1 MKVIRLLLVACLWT
15 MMASETLAY
24 DSANVL
30 SNGGFEKGDLTESA
44 NNVMGSYPW
53 FTSNSGGNGIAVS
66 REKSRTGSY
75 SLIWNPVGWNVK
87 EDKTL
92 EDAST
97 FILTSVREYTAKG
110 ATAARFSGFLNTSA
124 LEPKYHVQV
133 ILANDSFTRY
143 DVDTVVA
150 GGLGGWQRF
159 EASMPVATSDNA
171 MFIALTVKETK
182 GTGAGDSQVYVDDLQ
197 LVYSGFDVTG
207 AARAEEDAGG
217 QSVEKRGR
225 QDKEG
230 MEGAE
235 SSDRI
240 PIGLNHVPKYREGS
254 SRQMAEDL
262 GLNFIVGITQWL
274 EPRPGQYVWTGA
286 TNDKFQAHL
295 KEVKGWGY
303 KVSITFTNVHMDQKH
318 LPEYLKGKRF
328 NDPYFLERWQK
339 YLEAFLPRYGDYIDY
354 LNIGNEVNNYFGKH
368 YSEWGDYLEF
378 FRQGEKVIRRLKPKI
393 KVGIVLVESRRESFW
408 KQVEPYCDHMGI
420 TYYTPCS
427 AFGKSPTAEALD
439 KNHYKYF
446 GRTLNEALRVAGDK
460 KILITEIGCAT
471 HRDIDSSPALQVQF
485 VKALFEWLAGKEDRI
500 LGMSWLAPT
509 DWPYEATQKALKG
522 YLDPAVLQHES
533 FMKYL
538 TSLGLKYEDGREKPG
553 YAAFKN
559 GIIQY
564 RKATGQPEREQQ
576 ASRRAPV
583 D

>member
-1 MKVIRLLLVACLWT
+1 MKVIRLLITACVWL
-15 MMASETLAY
+15 MIASVTQAY

-53 FTSNSGGNGIAVS
+53 FTSNSGGNSIAAT

-75 SLIWNPVGWNVK
+75 SLMWNPIGWNVK
-87 EDKTL
+87 KDKSL

-97 FILTSVREYTAKG
+97 FILTTVGDYTAKG
-110 ATAARFSGFLNTSA
+110 ATTVRLSGFLNTSA
-124 LEPKYHVQV
+124 LKSKYQVQV
-133 ILANDSFTRY
+133 ILANDSFTRSNF
-143 DVDTVVA
+143 DTIVT

-159 EASMPVATSDNA
+159 EASMPVAASDNA
-171 MFIALTVKETK
+171 IFIAFTVKDTK
-182 GTGAGDSQVYVDDLQ
+182 GTGADGSQVYIDDLE
-197 LVYSGFDVTG
+197 LVYSGF
-207 AARAEEDAGG
+207 REEEAEKNLPG
-217 QSVEKRGR
+217 QSVEKSGQ

-230 MEGAE
+230 SE
-235 SSDRI
+235 SSERVR
-240 PIGLNHVPKYREGS
+240 IGLNHVPKYRDGS

-286 TNDKFQAHL
+286 TDDKFLAHL
-295 KEVKGWGY
+295 KEVREWGY

-339 YLEAFLPRYGDYIDY
+339 YLEVFLSRYGDYIDY

-368 YSEWGDYLEF
+368 YNEWGDYLEF
-378 FRQGEKVIRRLKPKI
+378 FRQGEKVIRRMKPKI
-393 KVGIVLVESRRESFW
+393 KVGIVLVESQRESYW
-408 KQVEPYCDHMGI
+408 KQVEPYCDHMAI

-446 GRTLNEALRVAGDK
+446 GRTLNESLRVAGGK

-471 HRDIDSSPALQVQF
+471 HPDIDSSPELQVQF
-485 VKALFEWLAGKEDRI
+485 IKALFEWLAGREDRI
-500 LGMSWLAPT
+500 AGMSWLSPT
-509 DWPYEATQKALKG
+509 DWPYEATQKALQG
-522 YLDPAVLQHES
+522 YLDPAALQHES

-564 RKATGQPEREQQ
+564 RKPTSQP
-576 ASRRAPV
+576 
-583 D
+583 